1 LFDYILQASISLS
14 ETGSSLEQCD
24 KLIELVASSESG
36 MMHLFS
42 QQQLQVTFVLV
53 WFIHPVAASFSGS
66 NKIVVHSLPGIPAF
80 WEGMLDL

>member
-53 WFIHPVAASFSGS
+53 
-66 NKIVVHSLPGIPAF
+66 
-80 WEGMLDL
+80 